1 MPKVIPYLV
10 ATGVLAAFAFYLGN
24 VQGDWTLGVLIFTSV
39 FAILLVA
46 FWEDQKSSPSIRTPV
61 VPKDQTRLQLDGL
74 REDVQAVSAAM
85 RLLSEQKPATPPPAS
100 EDLKGAVSTLAQELG
115 VREKESQRMLDL
127 LIQKDHKRILARL
140 ASIRETAEFTRRI
153 VANGKL
159 DEKDAL
165 NQLTLEIEDAFN
177 DLGLEILQV
186 ATGTKISDLPAAGFT
201 VVSAEEASDPI
212 LAGTVK
218 ESLCDAIYITD
229 GEGRRAF
236 IAPAKL
242 KLYKL

>member
-10 ATGVLAAFAFYLGN
+10 ATGVLAAFAVYLGN
-24 VQGDWTLGVLIFTSV
+24 VQGDWKLGVLLFTSV

-159 DEKDAL
+159 DEKEAL
-165 NQLTLEIEDAFN
+165 NQLTMEIEDAFN

>member
-1 MPKVIPYLV
+1 MPKVIPYIV
-10 ATGVLAAFAFYLGN
+10 ATGVMAAFAVYLGN
-24 VQGDWTLGVLIFTSV
+24 VQGDWKLGVLLFASV

-46 FWEDQKSSPSIRTPV
+46 FLEDQKSSPSIRTPV
-61 VPKDQTRLQLDGL
+61 VPKDQTRLQLDDL
-74 REDVQAVSAAM
+74 RVDVQAVSAAM
-85 RLLSEQKPATPPPAS
+85 RLLSEQKPAAQPPAA

-153 VANGKL
+153 AANGKL
-159 DEKDAL
+159 DEKEAL
-165 NQLTLEIEDAFN
+165 NQLTMEIEDAFN

-201 VVSAEEASDPI
+201 VVSAEEASDPT

>member
-10 ATGVLAAFAFYLGN
+10 ATGVLAAFAVYLGN
-24 VQGDWTLGVLIFTSV
+24 AHGAWVLGGGLFASVVLI
-39 FAILLVA
+39 LLID
-46 FWEDQKSSPSIRTPV
+46 FWEDQKSSPSIRTSV

-159 DEKDAL
+159 DEKEAL
-165 NQLTLEIEDAFN
+165 NQLTMEIEDAFN

-186 ATGTKISDLPAAGFT
+186 ATGTKISDFPAAGFT

>member
-10 ATGVLAAFAFYLGN
+10 ATGVLAAFAVYLGN
-24 VQGDWTLGVLIFTSV
+24 VQGDWKLGFLLFTSV

-74 REDVQAVSAAM
+74 REDVKAVSDAM
-85 RLLSEQKPATPPPAS
+85 RLLCEQKPATPPPAS

-159 DEKDAL
+159 DEKEAL
-165 NQLTLEIEDAFN
+165 NQLTMEIEDAFN
-177 DLGLEILQV
+177 DLGLEILQISPEI
-186 ATGTKISDLPAAGFT
+186 KISELPAAGFT
-201 VVSAEEASDPI
+201 AVSAEEASDPT

>member
-10 ATGVLAAFAFYLGN
+10 ATGVLAAFAVYLGN
-24 VQGDWTLGVLIFTSV
+24 VQGDWKLGFLLFTSV

-74 REDVQAVSAAM
+74 REDVQAVSDAM
-85 RLLSEQKPATPPPAS
+85 RLLSEQKPAAQPPAA
-100 EDLKGAVSTLAQELG
+100 EDLKGAVSTLAHELG

-159 DEKDAL
+159 DEKEAF
-165 NQLTLEIEDAFN
+165 NQLTMEIEDAFN
-177 DLGLEILQV
+177 DLGLEILQLSP
-186 ATGTKISDLPAAGFT
+186 GIKISELPAAGFT
-201 VVSAEEASDPI
+201 AVSAEEALDPA

-218 ESLCDAIYITD
+218 ESLCDAIYIKD

>member
-1 MPKVIPYLV
+1 MPKVIPYLIV
-10 ATGVLAAFAFYLGN
+10 AGILAGFAVYLGN
-24 VQGDWTLGVLIFTSV
+24 AHGEWMLGGGLFLLVV
-39 FAILLVA
+39 PILLIA
-46 FWEDQKSSPSIRTPV
+46 FWEDQKSSPANRPQVI
-61 VPKDQTRLQLDGL
+61 PKEQTSLQLVGL

-85 RLLSEQKPATPPPAS
+85 RLLSAQTPAVQPPAS

-153 VANGKL
+153 AANGKL
-159 DEKDAL
+159 DEKEAL
-165 NQLTLEIEDAFN
+165 NQLTMEIEDAFN
-177 DLGLEILQV
+177 DLGLEILQISP
-186 ATGTKISDLPAAGFT
+186 GTKISELPAAGFT
-201 VVSAEEASDPI
+201 VVSAEEATDPT

-218 ESLCDAIYITD
+218 ESLCDAIYIKD
-229 GEGRRAF
+229 GDGRRAF

>member
-10 ATGVLAAFAFYLGN
+10 ATGVLAAFAVYLGN

-159 DEKDAL
+159 DEKEAL
-165 NQLTLEIEDAFN
+165 NQLTMEIEDAFN

-201 VVSAEEASDPI
+201 AVSAEEALDPA

-218 ESLCDAIYITD
+218 ESLCDAIYIKD

>member
-10 ATGVLAAFAFYLGN
+10 GTGVLAAFAVYLGN
-24 VQGDWTLGVLIFTSV
+24 VQGDWKLGVLIFTSV

-74 REDVQAVSAAM
+74 REDVQAVSAAI

-159 DEKDAL
+159 DEKEAF
-165 NQLTLEIEDAFN
+165 NQLTMEIEDAFN
-177 DLGLEILQV
+177 DLGLEILQISP
-186 ATGTKISDLPAAGFT
+186 GIKISELPAAGFT
-201 VVSAEEASDPI
+201 AVSAEEALDPA

-218 ESLCDAIYITD
+218 ESLCDAIYIKD

>member
-10 ATGVLAAFAFYLGN
+10 ITGVLAGFAVYLGN
-24 VQGDWTLGVLIFTSV
+24 AHGAWVLGGGLFASVVLI
-39 FAILLVA
+39 LLID
-46 FWEDQKSSPSIRTPV
+46 FWEDQKSSPSIRTSV

-159 DEKDAL
+159 DEKEAL
-165 NQLTLEIEDAFN
+165 NQLTMEIEDAFN
-177 DLGLEILQV
+177 VYVPMGDE
-186 ATGTKISDLPAAGFT
+186 
-201 VVSAEEASDPI
+201 
-212 LAGTVK
+212 LAGTVYLYDMVK
-218 ESLCDAIYITD
+218 VLSEQMQPDTLKDIK
-229 GEGRRAF
+229 
-236 IAPAKL
+236 AK
-242 KLYKL
+242 

>member
-1 MPKVIPYLV
+1 MPKVIPYIV
-10 ATGVLAAFAFYLGN
+10 ATGVMAAFAVYLGN
-24 VQGDWTLGVLIFTSV
+24 VQGDWKLGVLLFASV

-46 FWEDQKSSPSIRTPV
+46 FLEDQKSSPSIRTPV
-61 VPKDQTRLQLDGL
+61 VPKDQTRLQLDDL
-74 REDVQAVSAAM
+74 RVDVQAVSAAM
-85 RLLSEQKPATPPPAS
+85 RLLSEQKPAAQPPAA

-153 VANGKL
+153 AANGKL
-159 DEKDAL
+159 DEKEAL

-201 VVSAEEASDPI
+201 VVSAEEASDPT

>member
-1 MPKVIPYLV
+1 MPKVTPYLV
-10 ATGVLAAFAFYLGN
+10 VTGVLAGFAVYLGN
-24 VQGDWTLGVLIFTSV
+24 AQGDWKLGGGL
-39 FAILLVA
+39 FALVVPILLIA
-46 FWEDQKSSPSIRTPV
+46 FWEDRKSSHSIRSPGM
-61 VPKDQTRLQLDGL
+61 PRDQTRLQLDGL

-85 RLLSEQKPATPPPAS
+85 RHISEQKSATPPPAS

-127 LIQKDHKRILARL
+127 LVQKDHKRILARL

-159 DEKDAL
+159 DEKEAF
-165 NQLTLEIEDAFN
+165 NQLTMEIEDAFN
-177 DLGLEILQV
+177 DLGLEILQISP
-186 ATGTKISDLPAAGFT
+186 GTKVSELPASGFT
-201 VVSAEEASDPI
+201 AISAEEASNPT

-218 ESLCDAIYITD
+218 ESLCDAIYIKD

-236 IAPAKL
+236 VAPAKL